1 LTRRLRTATLSFVVF
16 PLPGSKTMHVL
27 SYRSRPV
34 KQPKPRR
41 VLPLRDVR
49 LYSKE
54 DIHRVILLLALLFA
68 ACVIALT
75 T

>member
-1 LTRRLRTATLSFVVF
+1 
-16 PLPGSKTMHVL
+16 MHVL

-34 KQPKPRR
+34 KQPKQPKPRR